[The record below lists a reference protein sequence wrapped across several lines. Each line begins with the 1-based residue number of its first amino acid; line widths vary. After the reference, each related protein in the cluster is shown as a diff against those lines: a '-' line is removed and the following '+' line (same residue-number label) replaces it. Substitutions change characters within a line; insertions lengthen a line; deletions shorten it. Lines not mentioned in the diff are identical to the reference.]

1 MYHLPYLYDKQDRVQ
16 SIKIK
21 EVEEFHSVFGEL
33 PSGFR
38 PEFPD
43 FVRNFMP
50 DNVTKTSKNLPEA
63 LKLYLFLPEEIDQC
77 SRQLFM

>member
-16 SIKIK
+16 SIKIE

-38 PEFPD
+38 PKFQD
-43 FVRNFMP
+43 FVRTFMHN
-50 DNVTKTSKNLPEA
+50 NVIKTSKSLPEA
-63 LKLYLFLPEEIDQC
+63 LKLYLFLLEEIDQC
-77 SRQLFM
+77 S